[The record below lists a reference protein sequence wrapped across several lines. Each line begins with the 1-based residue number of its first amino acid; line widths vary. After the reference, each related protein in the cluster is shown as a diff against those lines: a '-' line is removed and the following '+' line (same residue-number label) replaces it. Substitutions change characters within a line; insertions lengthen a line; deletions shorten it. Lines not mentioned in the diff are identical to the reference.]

1 MSGALAGRVVVVT
14 GAGGGLGRDFALR
27 MGTEGA
33 HVVVNDLGVEL
44 DGSGGNA
51 SLAQSVVDEITAQG
65 GSAVANTDS
74 VASWDSARGIVQT
87 AIDAFGRIDA
97 VVNNAG
103 IVRDR
108 MFFKMSEQEWRA
120 VIDVHLHGTFF
131 VSRAAA
137 EHFKNQQSGAFVHM
151 TSTSGLIGAIGQ
163 ANYSAAK
170 LGIVGLSRS
179 IANEM
184 ARYGVRSNCIAPF
197 AWSRMTSSIPTDTP
211 AQQARVEKLKMMQ
224 GSKVAPLAAYLISE
238 KSEVSGQVFAVRAN
252 EIFLMSQHRPVRT
265 MHRGDGWTVE
275 SIGEHLVPALQTSF
289 TPLGVTTD
297 VLSWDPV

>member
-1 MSGALAGRVVVVT
+1 MGTALAGRVVVVT
-14 GAGGGLGRDFALR
+14 GAGGGLGRDFALG
-27 MGTEGA
+27 MSAEGA
-33 HVVVNDLGVEL
+33 SVVVNDTGVEL
-44 DGSGGNA
+44 DGSGGN
-51 SLAQSVVDEITAQG
+51 SSRAQAVVDEISARGGTAAA
-65 GSAVANTDS
+65 STDS
-74 VASWDSARGIVQT
+74 VAGWDSARRIVQT
-87 AIDAFGRIDA
+87 AVDAFGRIDA
-97 VVNNAG
+97 IVNNAG

-108 MFFKMSEQEWRA
+108 MFFKMSEEEWRA
-120 VIDVHLHGTFF
+120 VIDVHLHGSFF

-137 EHFKNQQSGAFVHM
+137 EHFKNQGSGAYVHM

-211 AQQARVEKLKMMQ
+211 EQRARVEKLKLMQ
-224 GSKVAPLAAYLISE
+224 GSKVAPLAAYLVSDG
-238 KSEVSGQVFAVRAN
+238 SAVSGQVFAVRAN
-252 EIFLMSQHRPVRT
+252 EIFLMNQHRPIRT

-275 SIGEHLVPALQTSF
+275 TIGEQLIPALNGSF

-297 VLSWDPV
+297 VLAWDPV

>member
-1 MSGALAGRVVVVT
+1 MSTSLAGQVVVVT
-14 GAGGGLGRDFALR
+14 GAGGGLGRDFALQ
-27 MGTEGA
+27 MGAEGA
-33 HVVVNDLGVEL
+33 SVVVNDTGVEL

-51 SLAQSVVDEITAQG
+51 SRAQSVVDEITAQG
-65 GSAVANTDS
+65 GSAVASTDS
-74 VASWDSARGIVQT
+74 VAGWESARQIVQT
-87 AIDAFGRIDA
+87 AVDTFGRIDA

-108 MFFKMSEQEWRA
+108 MIFKMSEEEWRA
-120 VIDVHLHGTFF
+120 VIDVHLHGSFF

-137 EHFKNQQSGAFVHM
+137 DYFKKQESGAYVHM

-211 AQQARVEKLKMMQ
+211 EQRARVEKLQLMQ
-224 GSKVAPLAAYLISE
+224 GSKVAPLAAYLVSDG
-238 KSEVSGQVFAVRAN
+238 SNVSGQVFAVRAN
-252 EIFLMSQHRPVRT
+252 EIYLMSQHRPART
-265 MHRGDGWTVE
+265 MHRSEGWTVE
-275 SIGEHLVPALQTSF
+275 TIGEHLIPALNSSF
-289 TPLGVTTD
+289 TPLEVTTD
-297 VLSWDPV
+297 VISWDPV